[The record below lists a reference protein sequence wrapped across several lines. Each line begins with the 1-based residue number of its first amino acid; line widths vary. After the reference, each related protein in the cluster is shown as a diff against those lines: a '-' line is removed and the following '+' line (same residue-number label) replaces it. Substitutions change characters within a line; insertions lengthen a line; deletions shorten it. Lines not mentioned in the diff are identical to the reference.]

1 MSNCHFYYWN
11 NNLEFFHQIS
21 LCSQTTTPGMEAQRD
36 LLHPAAQGP
45 NHMHEAILF
54 ALFFSSCQTT
64 GQKTPTRLH
73 RVVNCKY
80 DVTSFHHCFR
90 NGLNSFNW
98 FCSSNP
104 RMYLVTCEA
113 KKSKSGEGMEP
124 KAPAALMTV
133 NAKQSPGDLYQLV
146 PNINTFVG
154 SIWHPSVF
162 QALTKILYLKM
173 FSQFPRSIIV
183 HQIRMS
189 KSLCTDPTQS
199 SKYWNTTCSTACNH
213 HSCKTTVRHT
223 RASTKKDVLT
233 IRILT
238 QKWIQQNENLHT

>member
-11 NNLEFFHQIS
+11 NNLKFFHQIS

-36 LLHPAAQGP
+36 LLHPAAQRP
-45 NHMHEAILF
+45 NLMHEAILF

-113 KKSKSGEGMEP
+113 KKSKSGEWSQ
-124 KAPAALMTV
+124 KLQRHWW
-133 NAKQSPGDLYQLV
+133 QSMQNSLQAICTNLYQISIHLWDPSGIWLPS
-146 PNINTFVG
+146 PNKD
-154 SIWHPSVF
+154 S
-162 QALTKILYLKM
+162 L
-173 FSQFPRSIIV
+173 
-183 HQIRMS
+183 S
-189 KSLCTDPTQS
+189 K
-199 SKYWNTTCSTACNH
+199 N
-213 HSCKTTVRHT
+213 
-223 RASTKKDVLT
+223 VLT
-233 IRILT
+233 IPEVDYST
-238 QKWIQQNENLHT
+238 SNPDV